1 MEYGLLLHDGRQCE
15 TVEHFLGQLPPML
28 ALQGD
33 TLLQLHSRQ
42 GGDRPFR
49 VDEVMPIE
57 MHSDNVELALEAIT
71 RPGADLNGPADK
83 LAAVLQPFE
92 HELFGV
98 VHRAL

>member
-1 MEYGLLLHDGRQCE
+1 
-15 TVEHFLGQLPPML
+15 ML

-42 GGDRPFR
+42 SGDRPFR
-49 VDEVMPIE
+49 VDEVLPIE

-83 LAAVLQPFE
+83 LAAVLQPFKY
-92 HELFGV
+92 ELFGV